1 MHHIFLFIFF
11 ILLFLA
17 GMFVLRTGLFNAAGS
32 RLKGFLEKT
41 TDKPWKGFIAGVF
54 FTGILQSSSAV
65 MVMAVGLVSAG
76 ALSFQ
81 RTIGIILG
89 TNIGSTFTTE
99 FMAFPLGRWV
109 IPGVLIGAALVFI
122 PRTLPRSLGAAFIG
136 MSAIFAA
143 MEGFKALSAPLS
155 NMPAAAR
162 LLAAMEDHL
171 ALAVLAGIAVT
182 AIIHSSSATVG
193 MAMGFVSG
201 GDLGLISAVGIMLGS
216 NVGTCITGWLA
227 SLGAGREA
235 RLTAYAHIWLN
246 IAGVAVFLP
255 FTGLLA
261 GLSASMAQDPAVQ
274 LAHSGVIFNV
284 LVSLAVLPA
293 AGPFARLIIRLHGR
307 KGP

>member
-1 MHHIFLFIFF
+1 MQHILMFIFF

-17 GMFVLRTGLFNAAGS
+17 GMFVLRAGLFNAAGS
-32 RLKGFLEKT
+32 RLKGFLGRT
-41 TDKPWKGFIAGVF
+41 TDKHWKSFIAGVF

-99 FMAFPLGRWV
+99 FMAFPLDRWV
-109 IPGVLIGAALVFI
+109 IPGVLTGAALVFI
-122 PRTLPRSLGAAFIG
+122 PRALPRSLGAIFIG

-143 MEGFKALSAPLS
+143 MGGFKALSGPLS
-155 NMPAAAR
+155 HMPAAAR
-162 LLAAMEDHL
+162 LLSAMEDHL
-171 ALAVLAGIAVT
+171 LLAVLAGILIT

-201 GDLGLISAVGIMLGS
+201 GDLGLISAVAIMLGS

-235 RLTAYAHIWLN
+235 KLTAYAHIWLN
-246 IAGVAVFLP
+246 IAGVGFFLP
-255 FTGLLA
+255 FTGILA
-261 GLSASMAQDPAVQ
+261 AFSASLTQDPALQ
-274 LAHSGVIFNV
+274 LAHSSVIFNV
-284 LVSLAVLPA
+284 LVSFAVLPA
-293 AGPFARLIIRLHGR
+293 AGPFARFIIRLHGR
-307 KGP
+307 K